1 MSGPTTI
8 STGTKPTSS
17 AIGND
22 LDLLRSLP
30 PSALRFIRQLVSST
44 DTSSTPSQLT
54 ANDESAKAIDLI
66 ETFRPTKSTSADDG
80 VLEGQGQIEAAQ
92 ALARA
97 YMRDMTEVR
106 GRYDPSL
113 DRLGEW
119 VDDVRDKAGRV
130 GEALA
135 DVKV

>member
-80 VLEGQGQIEAAQ
+80 VLEGQGQIEPAQ

-106 GRYDPSL
+106 GRNDGSL
-113 DRLGEW
+113 DRLGER